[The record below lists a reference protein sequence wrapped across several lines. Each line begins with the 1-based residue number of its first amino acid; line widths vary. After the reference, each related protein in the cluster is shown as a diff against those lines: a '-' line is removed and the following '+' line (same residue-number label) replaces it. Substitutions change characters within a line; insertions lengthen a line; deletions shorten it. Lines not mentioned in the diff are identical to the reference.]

1 MDGVAQ
7 QKSSNNKCYISFF
20 RYIYIYIY
28 SDEDKIS

>member
-20 RYIYIYIY
+20 RYIYIY